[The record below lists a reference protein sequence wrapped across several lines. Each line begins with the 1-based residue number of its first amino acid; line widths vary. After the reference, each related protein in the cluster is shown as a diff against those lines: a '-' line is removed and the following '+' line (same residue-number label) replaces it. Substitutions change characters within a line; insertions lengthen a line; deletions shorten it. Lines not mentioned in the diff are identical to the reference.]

1 MIRTVTLAFLG
12 LVACAPK
19 TNTPPDEPAPT
30 TAADTTPPAGDAG
43 AEAGDAG
50 AEGGAAAPCKKT
62 GCSGIVCAEEDVV
75 STCEFKPEYACYQ
88 QATCER
94 QPDGACGWTK
104 TAELDACLANPPA
117 P

>member
-1 MIRTVTLAFLG
+1 MFRTLVVSTLVL

-19 TNTPPDEPAPT
+19 GGNPPDEPAPAT
-30 TAADTTPPAGDAG
+30 TDPAPADGGADAG
-43 AEAGDAG
+43 ADAG
-50 AEGGAAAPCKKT
+50 AEGGSAAPCKKT
-62 GCSGIVCAEEDVV
+62 GCSGIICAEEDKV

-94 QPDGACGWTK
+94 QADGACGWTK
-104 TAELDACLANPPA
+104 SAELDACLANPPA